1 VVDVVDVEVVVEVD
15 DVVVDVDAAVV
26 TGVVVEV
33 VPDSVEVVAPLPSA
47 TDDEVAPESVAA
59 GSSSLQPAI
68 AMARR
73 TRGSSRVDFTDEVCH
88 AMWRLPDQR
97 VCLVATFNK
106 L

>member
-1 VVDVVDVEVVVEVD
+1 MVDVDVVVEVV

-26 TGVVVEV
+26 TGVVVDV
-33 VPDSVEVVAPLPSA
+33 VPDSDDVVAPLSPE
-47 TDDEVAPESVAA
+47 TDDEVAPESVVDE
-59 GSSSLQPAI
+59 SSSLQLDI

-73 TRGSSRVDFTDEVCH
+73 MRGSSRVDFTDEVCH
-88 AMWRLPDQR
+88 AMYRLPDQR